1 MIITHQPNIT
11 PREKEVLLLVCKGK
25 TAKQVGH
32 ELGISSS
39 TVEAYKKSLCV
50 KFHVRNSVQLAVMAA
65 ELGYVS
71 GRDLEIQYV

>member
-1 MIITHQPNIT
+1 MILTHQPNIT

-25 TAKQVGH
+25 TANQVAH

-39 TVEAYKKSLCV
+39 TVESHKKRLCV
-50 KFHVRNSVQLAVMAA
+50 KFNVRNSVQLAVMAA

-71 GRDLEIQYV
+71 GRDLDIFYI